1 MAGTPGRSGG
11 KRPGA
16 GPKVKTRTLRTG
28 QQLLCHEMTADNTPV
43 GIGDL
48 VTVEIVSRTK
58 IILRH
63 DDGSTTV
70 LGY

>member
-1 MAGTPGRSGG
+1 MSGTPGRSGG

-28 QQLLCHEMTADNTPV
+28 QQLLCHEMTADNQPTM
-43 GIGDL
+43 GDL
-48 VTVEIVSRTK
+48 VTVEIISRTK
-58 IILRH
+58 IVLRH
-63 DDGSTTV
+63 DDGSAIV